1 MAQWVYLT
9 FSRSLFTSCTLTS
22 ASSRAAHTSLSIA
35 PRTCVNTILVYVL
48 INSIIA
54 LTQGHKLHVHYILLY
69 SVTNLHGL
77 LRDIYLRGGNPGI
90 CAPAFDFDYLNHPWK
105 FDQESGP
112 QVGNILFLARRKG
125 TKPHQVLGSD
135 IWISLLKIFSWGR
148 LYKIW
153 RRWLGL
159 WRLTL
164 KCP

>member
-9 FSRSLFTSCTLTS
+9 FSRSFFTSCTLTS

-54 LTQGHKLHVHYILLY
+54 LTQGHKQHYIILY
-69 SVTNLHGL
+69 SVAHLHGL

-90 CAPAFDFDYLNHPWK
+90 CTQAFDFDYHTHPWK

-112 QVGNILFLARRKG
+112 QVGNILFFARRKG
-125 TKPHQVLGSD
+125 IKSHQALGGD
-135 IWISLLKIFSWGR
+135 IWISLLKMFSWGR
-148 LYKIW
+148 L
-153 RRWLGL
+153 
-159 WRLTL
+159 
-164 KCP
+164 